1 MASGAEATSSTFH
14 IAGRKGKF
22 KAGSTKEMHIS
33 AESRPSRKFHTAH
46 IYITSLNV
54 ITWPHL
60 ATRVV
65 GKKPSL

>member
-14 IAGRKGKF
+14 IAGRKEKC
-22 KAGSTKEMHIS
+22 KAGSTKGMHFS
-33 AESRPSRKFHTAH
+33 AKSRPSRKFHTAR
-46 IYITSLNV
+46 IYSLNV

-65 GKKPSL
+65 GKKRSL